1 MDDVLIRTPRLSPA
15 QVAEATTRRQQAEAL
30 ARIEDNPLTTE
41 DVTMFEMFERE
52 GWTPE
57 RRRQHILDSI
67 KARAARPST

>member
-1 MDDVLIRTPRLSPA
+1 MDDVLIRTARLSPT
-15 QVAEATTRRQQAEAL
+15 QVADATTRRQQAAAL
-30 ARIEDNPLTTE
+30 AKIEGNPLTID

-67 KARAARPST
+67 KARAARLSA